1 MLFLLFGRI
10 SGQTPSAFTLRI
22 DPDYAHG
29 GTVSQLFDSLEFIP
43 LETTSE
49 SLFGAVDQLEIV
61 DSLFIILDIR
71 SASILIFNDKGKLH
85 AKIKAGGTDKFFN
98 FLTID
103 RDHRDIVIS
112 NNFAGGLLVYDLNG
126 RYVGKEQC
134 PDRVETLYRFDQ
146 NHILYNIRRPSG
158 PDPSTPVR
166 YDLWLSKGYSNMTR
180 YLHPYNTRTEEG
192 GYNIFFSP
200 LNSSGHDRT
209 CMFSLPFDYTTYELC
224 DTGIVAKYTFIF
236 PLQYSLPKDFETDS
250 SFMGERLKYVY
261 LNPENRK
268 KISSIERLYRMGDC
282 LFFTARTG
290 YMKFGVDWNYAY
302 NLKTGGLLSFSRVSG
317 DSASYY
323 IPLLTNMLEN
333 IDAISSDGRLYTSIP
348 SIRMLA
354 IKKGIDK
361 NITYPETLARFYSQA
376 TRNDNPVIVR
386 ARFKPNF

>member
-1 MLFLLFGRI
+1 
-10 SGQTPSAFTLRI
+10 
-22 DPDYAHG
+22 
-29 GTVSQLFDSLEFIP
+29 
-43 LETTSE
+43 
-49 SLFGAVDQLEIV
+49 
-61 DSLFIILDIR
+61 
-71 SASILIFNDKGKLH
+71 
-85 AKIKAGGTDKFFN
+85 
-98 FLTID
+98 
-103 RDHRDIVIS
+103 
-112 NNFAGGLLVYDLNG
+112 
-126 RYVGKEQC
+126 
-134 PDRVETLYRFDQ
+134 
-146 NHILYNIRRPSG
+146 
-158 PDPSTPVR
+158 
-166 YDLWLSKGYSNMTR
+166 
-180 YLHPYNTRTEEG
+180 
-192 GYNIFFSP
+192 
-200 LNSSGHDRT
+200 
-209 CMFSLPFDYTTYELC
+209 MFSLPFDYTTYELC